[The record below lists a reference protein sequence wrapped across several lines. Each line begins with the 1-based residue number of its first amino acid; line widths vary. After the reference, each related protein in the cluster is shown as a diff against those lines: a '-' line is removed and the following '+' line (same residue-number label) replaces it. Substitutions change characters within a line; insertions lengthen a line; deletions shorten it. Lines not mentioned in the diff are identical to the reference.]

1 MAIIFNCRACGKR
14 FEVGD
19 GLAGKRVRC
28 KVCGEEMRVPGEPPP
43 PPKLKPKR
51 RSSSPPPLSGAP
63 DVFGFDD
70 IDVVPL
76 PPRAAIEAVP
86 LPPRV
91 EPIQIEPVA
100 VNPWR
105 ASSRPDFRP
114 TKAMPH
120 PEGILPLGLTV
131 LLWILGTPL
140 ALGMLALPV
149 LGIARGDER
158 LTTLGFLM
166 IPACA
171 GMFACI
177 VFQLKLIV
185 LASEIKPFYG
195 LIGGFFIVANIIGSV
210 VTTSDPSKRGLQELL
225 GGMMLIATLVF
236 VASYWRY
243 TKIVFCY
250 YAISFVVFIGSALMI
265 PYTLKSMT
273 PKGGQMTQREALA
286 KHGQA
291 ASAGG
296 GMVRVKVTGIPSEA
310 AAVVIGKKL
319 ASIVDSGGAKG
330 VSRTGSG
337 DVYSYEAFPVAEPQ
351 AFADRITFGTVTEIG
366 GRTITVEAG
375 PIDEEELAAESA
387 QLAEQAAG
395 IKARQAHAQGAFD
408 IPDPEPPAGA
418 DALTRLLYG
427 LKSSNQLTRKTA
439 LRRLS
444 SMAPVEDRRD
454 EVQEALRPL
463 LDSSDIFLVEEAM
476 RTMVTWRT
484 NETIDSLIL
493 LTTDSRQMIR
503 VKAIEALGRTRDPR
517 AAGAIAAC
525 LREDNFACEAALRQ
539 IGEGAEPAVLPL
551 LESAD
556 SILRHRAC
564 AVLAKIGGQAT
575 LDYMKKARPDPDFGV
590 RLEAQRTMS
599 AIAIRLKSR
608 PQ

>member
-43 PPKLKPKR
+43 PPKIKPKR
-51 RSSSPPPLSGAP
+51 QSSGPRPRSDAP

-70 IDVVPL
+70 IVQL

-91 EPIQIEPVA
+91 ESIQIEPVA

-105 ASSRPDFRP
+105 ASSRPDPRP
-114 TKAMPH
+114 TRAMPAL
-120 PEGILPLGLTV
+120 EGILPAGLTV
-131 LLWILGTPL
+131 LLWILATPL
-140 ALGMLALPV
+140 ALCLLALPV

-210 VTTSDPSKRGLQELL
+210 VTASDPSKRGLQELL
-225 GGMMLIATLVF
+225 GGLMLIATLAF
-236 VASYWRY
+236 VATYWRY
-243 TKIVFCY
+243 TKVTFAY
-250 YAISFVVFIGSALMI
+250 YIISFIVFIGSALMI

-291 ASAGG
+291 ASEEG
-296 GMVRVKVTGIPSEA
+296 GMVRVTVTGVPSEA
-310 AAVVIGKKL
+310 AAVVIGNKL
-319 ASIVDSGGAKG
+319 RTMVDSGKAKG
-330 VSRTGSG
+330 VARTGSG
-337 DVYSYEAFPVAEPQ
+337 DVYHYDAFPVADPQ
-351 AFADRITFGTVTEIG
+351 AFADRITFGTVTEVG

-387 QLAEQAAG
+387 RLAEQDAG

-484 NETIDSLIL
+484 KETIDSLIL

-525 LREDNFACEAALRQ
+525 LREDSFACEAALRQ

-556 SILRHRAC
+556 PILRHRAC

-575 LDYMKKARPDPDFGV
+575 LDFMKKARPDPDLGV

-599 AIAIRLKSR
+599 AIAIRLKVQPR
-608 PQ
+608 